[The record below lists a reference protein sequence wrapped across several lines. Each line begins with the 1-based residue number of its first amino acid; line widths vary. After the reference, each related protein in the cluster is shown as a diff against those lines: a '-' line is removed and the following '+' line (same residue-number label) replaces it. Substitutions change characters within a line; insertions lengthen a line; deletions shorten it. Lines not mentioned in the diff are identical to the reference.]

1 MANGTTGNA
10 PSRSEPGLVGRGEGG
25 RKLIA
30 VLHADIAGYSRLI
43 GQDDA
48 ATVRRL
54 ERIRR
59 DCIDPSIEK
68 HGGQIVQTAGDSFLA
83 VFDSVHG
90 AVQCAIG
97 LQQEIAS
104 HDEAKSPDQPIE
116 YRIGINVGDVIANRT
131 DLHGESVN
139 VAARLQAACTPGGVC
154 VSRIVRDH
162 MRSFPGVD
170 FEVLGHL
177 TLKNIATPV
186 EAFQWL
192 PPSLRSALPTP
203 ARDAP
208 APAPTAIPRRG
219 RRVSRWLIGGAFAI
233 AIAAVLSLA
242 GAWNAGWFVQLPAA
256 PRLSIIVLPF
266 QNLNSDSGEDY
277 LADAITTDLTGELSH
292 VPGSFVI
299 ARDTAYSYKG
309 KPVDARRLGEELGV
323 RYVLEGTVRKLGD
336 TLRVN
341 ALLVATGTGANMW
354 SDRFDVPVR
363 DIGTGQEE
371 IVEHLSGALGV
382 ELIQAEAARSIRE
395 RPNNPDAFDLVL
407 RARSLFFQ
415 PANDQQMSAM
425 RDLYERAVSLDPSSV
440 PALTGLVLTLLN
452 AQDIRPGGM
461 KDILER
467 TGQLLAR
474 ARTIEPENEDVLT
487 LTAYWWNMHQWHCA
501 ETIEAARLAIRAF
514 PNSYFPHRLLSGC
527 LIQVG
532 KADQAVPEIEAALRL
547 SPHSPYRFVDYA
559 HMGAAMMLL
568 GRYDEAIEWEQRALA
583 ATPAQFSLGRYNR
596 LLSIAI
602 AQMLLGHTDE
612 AHRLQVEMQ
621 NTWPWST
628 VRATYL
634 WWPLPPMIATR
645 IASFRDALRGVV
657 MRDHAEE
664 DADFGVAS
672 DNVIHQV
679 IWGHTP
685 TTVPGAT
692 TIRTAD
698 LAHLLTEKT
707 PLVIDTMWNFSG
719 HSLRGAIGLNY
730 VGQGG
735 DLADVAQDR
744 LRQKMRELTE
754 GDLATPIVAVGW
766 SSERFDSRNLVLR
779 LVALGYTKVFW
790 YRGGREAWEVANFPE
805 TDIVETDW

>member
-1 MANGTTGNA
+1 MTNGTSGDA
-10 PSRSEPGLVGRGEGG
+10 SSRSEPGLVGRGEGG

-48 ATVRRL
+48 ATVQRL

-59 DCIDPSIEK
+59 DSIDPSIEK

-97 LQQEIAS
+97 LQQEILWR
-104 HDEAKSPDQPIE
+104 DDAKSPDQQIQ

-139 VAARLQAACTPGGVC
+139 VAARLQTACAPGGVC

-162 MRSFPGVD
+162 VRSFLGVD
-170 FEVLGHL
+170 FEPLGHL
-177 TLKNIATPV
+177 TLKNITAPV

-192 PPSLRSALPTP
+192 PPALRSASPTP
-203 ARDAP
+203 IRDAP
-208 APAPTAIPRRG
+208 APAPIASPRRG
-219 RRVSRWLIGGAFAI
+219 RRASRWLIGGAFVVTIVAL
-233 AIAAVLSLA
+233 LSFA
-242 GAWNAGWFVQLPAA
+242 GAWNAGWFAQPPGA

-266 QNLNSDSGEDY
+266 QNLNSDSAEDY

-309 KPVDARRLGEELGV
+309 KPVDVRKLGEELGV

-341 ALLVATGTGANMW
+341 ALLVAVGTGANLW

-415 PANDQQMSAM
+415 PANDRQMTAM
-425 RDLYERAVSLDPSSV
+425 LDLYERAVRLDPSSV

-452 AQDIRPGGM
+452 AQAIRPDGKKGM
-461 KDILER
+461 LER
-467 TGQLLAR
+467 TGDLLAR

-487 LTAYWWNMHQWHCA
+487 LTAYWWSAHQWRCA
-501 ETIEAARLAIRAF
+501 ETIEAARRAIRTF
-514 PNSYFPHRLLSGC
+514 PNGYFAHRLLGVC
-527 LIQVG
+527 LNQIG
-532 KADQAVPEIEAALRL
+532 KPDLAVPEIEAALRL
-547 SPHSPYRFVDYA
+547 SPHSPYRYVDYA
-559 HMGAAMMLL
+559 LMGTALMFL
-568 GRYDEAIEWEQRALA
+568 GHYGEAIEWEQRALA
-583 ATPAQFSLGRYNR
+583 ATPQQIGRANR
-596 LLSIAI
+596 LQVIVI
-602 AQMLLGHTDE
+602 AQTLLGQMDE
-612 AHRLQVEMQ
+612 AHRVRAEMEHA
-621 NTWPWST
+621 WPWGTIRS
-628 VRATYL
+628 YI
-634 WWPLPPMIATR
+634 WWPLPQAR
-645 IASFRDALRGVV
+645 FASFRDALRVV
-657 MRDHAEE
+657 GMRDHAEE

-672 DNVIHQV
+672 DNVLHQT

-692 TIRTAD
+692 TIRTPD
-698 LAHLLTEKT
+698 LARLLTSST
-707 PLVIDTMWNFSG
+707 PLVIDTMWNFEG
-719 HSLRGAIGLNY
+719 RSLRGASGLTY
-730 VGQGG
+730 VGEGG
-735 DLADVAQDR
+735 DLADVAQNR
-744 LRQKMRELTE
+744 LRQKMQDLTK

-766 SSERFDSRNLVLR
+766 SSERFDSRNLALR
-779 LVALGYTKVFW
+779 LVALGYTKVYW
-790 YRGGREAWEVANFPE
+790 YRGGREAWEVANLPE